1 MLASAADDK
10 KPSFEPGYS
19 DAGDW
24 AEGVVDNGSNAKS
37 ESIFHS
43 KRRRARVSK

>member
-1 MLASAADDK
+1 MLASVADDK
-10 KPSFEPGYS
+10 KPFFEPGYS

-24 AEGVVDNGSNAKS
+24 GGEVVDDGSNAKS